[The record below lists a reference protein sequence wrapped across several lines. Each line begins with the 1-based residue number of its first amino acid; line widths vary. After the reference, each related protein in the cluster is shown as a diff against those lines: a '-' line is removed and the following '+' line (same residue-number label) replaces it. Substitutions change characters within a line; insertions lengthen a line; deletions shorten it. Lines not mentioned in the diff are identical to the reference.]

1 MTGQNIQVE
10 GELKP
15 FYLKMIFFWVLTCA
29 FVSLEPA
36 LFDIIFLPLAFL
48 IVVNNR
54 IFVSRQL
61 GFLFP
66 CLLLFLAAQLMS
78 ILVADDLG
86 RAVSFSAIT
95 VYMFLMA
102 SFIGLIVSN
111 FGYPVV
117 DKIMQAYLVAALISA
132 VIGVAAILHLLPGS
146 VLDSVSSYNVTRARA
161 FFKDPNV
168 YAPFLMG
175 ALIYT
180 VHLFFTQKARRIFW
194 GGAIF
199 ILMFGILVGFSRAAW
214 GVSLCALV
222 FYFVLSALADRRFKQ
237 LLSYAV
243 YFVILL
249 FIGAILL
256 AFFSQEAQIASFID
270 QRFSM
275 QAYDQDRFAVQRAAM
290 GAGLN
295 SIIGIGPG
303 QSENT
308 FIGLISH
315 GQSTGATHSLYVR
328 VVAETGFL
336 GMISFF
342 GILFVTAQ
350 KSISLCLNG
359 MPLYRKLHCVFA
371 SIFFATLINSVVIDS
386 LHWRHFFIV
395 IGIIW
400 GLHLFNEGMLESKT
414 KKNRQV
420 V

>member
-1 MTGQNIQVE
+1 MTSQKSQIE
-10 GELKP
+10 GELSP
-15 FYLKMIFFWVLTCA
+15 FYLKMIFFWIFTCA

-36 LFDIIFLPLAFL
+36 LFDIIFPPLAFL
-48 IVVNNR
+48 VVANNR

-66 CLLLFLAAQLMS
+66 CLLLFLVAHLMS
-78 ILVADDLG
+78 ILIAHDLE
-86 RAVSFSAIT
+86 RAISFSAIT
-95 VYMFLMA
+95 IYMFFMA

-111 FGYPVV
+111 FGYSVV

-146 VLDSVSSYNVTRARA
+146 ILDKVSSYDVTRARA

-175 ALIYT
+175 GLIYT
-180 VHLFFTQKARRIFW
+180 VHLFFTQKARRLLW
-194 GGAIF
+194 AGAIF

-214 GVSLCALV
+214 GVSLCALGI
-222 FYFVLSALADRRFKQ
+222 YFVLSAMADRRFKQ

-256 AFFSQEAQIASFID
+256 AFFSQEAQIANFID
-270 QRFSM
+270 QRLSL
-275 QAYDQDRFAVQRAAM
+275 QAYDQDRFAVQRAAI
-290 GAGLN
+290 GAGLQ
-295 SIIGIGPG
+295 SVIGIGPG
-303 QSENT
+303 QSENA
-308 FIGLISH
+308 FIGLISQ
-315 GQSTGATHSLYVR
+315 GQTTGATHSLYVR
-328 VVAETGFL
+328 VIAETGVL

-359 MPLYRKLHCVFA
+359 KPLYRKLHCVFA
-371 SIFFATLINSVVIDS
+371 AIFFATLINSVVIDS
-386 LHWRHFFIV
+386 LHWRHFFII

-400 GLHLFNEGMLESKT
+400 GLYLFNEKSLESEA
-414 KKNRQV
+414 KKNRKV
-420 V
+420 I